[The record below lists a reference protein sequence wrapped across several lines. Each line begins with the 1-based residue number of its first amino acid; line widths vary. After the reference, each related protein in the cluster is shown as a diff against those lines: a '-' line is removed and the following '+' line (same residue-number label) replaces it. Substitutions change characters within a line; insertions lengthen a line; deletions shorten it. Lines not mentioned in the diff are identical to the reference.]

1 MSDFTFTATSEVAGE
16 RLDAAI
22 SKNTGR
28 PRGVVQAAIRQG
40 LITVSGESAKPSY
53 RLVEGDVVSGEIE
66 DQRPEQLPE
75 AEDIPVHIRY
85 SDDRV
90 MVIYKPPGLV
100 VHPGSGTPGGTLV
113 NALLSLGGPLSQVD
127 PLRPGIVH
135 RLDKD
140 TSGLLMVARDDE
152 AHIYLSSAL
161 QRREVKRT
169 YLVLVRGAMPAV
181 SGTIE
186 APVGRHPTHRH
197 KMAVTGEGRDA
208 ITHYRVLGEDKRCSY
223 LEVSLETGRTHQ
235 IRVHMSHLKHP
246 VLGDPVYGG
255 RSELARELGLQRPF
269 LHATRISFP
278 HPDDGRVLEFTEP
291 LPEDLSAVLE
301 RSGLV
306 TNS

>member
-1 MSDFTFTATSEVAGE
+1 MTDFTFTATSEAVGE

-22 SKNTGR
+22 SKFTGR
-28 PRGVVQAAIRQG
+28 PRGAVQAAIKQG
-40 LITVSGESAKPSY
+40 TVTVSGEQAKPSY
-53 RLVEGDVVSGEIE
+53 RLTEGDVVAGAIAE
-66 DQRPEQLPE
+66 QRAEALPE
-75 AEDIPVHIRY
+75 AEDIPVHVRY

-90 MVIYKPPGLV
+90 MVVYKPPGLV

-113 NALLSLGGPLSQVD
+113 NALLALGEPLSQVD
-127 PLRPGIVH
+127 PSRPGIVH

-140 TSGLLMVARDDE
+140 TSGLLMIARDDE
-152 AHIYLSSAL
+152 AHIYLSEAL
-161 QRREVKRT
+161 KRREIKRT
-169 YLVLVRGAMPAV
+169 YLVLVRGVMPAV

-208 ITHYRVLGEDKRCSY
+208 VTHYKVLAEDKRCSY
-223 LEVSLETGRTHQ
+223 LEVTLETGRTHQ

-255 RSELARELGLQRPF
+255 RSELARELGLERPF
-269 LHATRISFP
+269 LHAARIEFP
-278 HPDDGRVLEFTEP
+278 HPDDGRVLGFSEP
-291 LPEDLSAVLE
+291 LPEDLSSVLE